1 MTPAQAALVRVSAA
15 AAAGA
20 PADVAAQARA
30 ALEAGAGAVP
40 LYEAVLQS
48 YLFLGFPRAI
58 EALFAI
64 APVLAAADGVGA
76 GRAADGVEA
85 GRVAPGAGG
94 IAAAGAIAPGAAPF
108 EPERWRRD
116 GDALCRRV
124 YGRNYDKLVRTI
136 GELSPDLA
144 EWMIVEGYG
153 KTLSRPGLGTI
164 EREYAVVAILTATR
178 MWRQL
183 RSHAIGAVNVGGTRA
198 DVKEAILLSE
208 PWSGAVAVREALAV
222 TGLA

>member
-1 MTPAQAALVRVSAA
+1 VTPAQAALVRVSAA
-15 AAAGA
+15 AATGA

-30 ALEAGAGAVP
+30 AIEAGAGALP

-64 APVLAAADGVGA
+64 APVLAGVPA
-76 GRAADGVEA
+76 
-85 GRVAPGAGG
+85 
-94 IAAAGAIAPGAAPF
+94 GAAPF
-108 EPERWRRD
+108 DPERWRRD

-136 GELSPDLA
+136 GDLSPDLA

-153 KTLSRPGLGTI
+153 KTLSRPGLGPV
-164 EREYAVVAILTATR
+164 EREYGVVAILTATR

-198 DVKEAILLSE
+198 DVKEAISLSE
-208 PWSGAVAVREALAV
+208 PWSGAAAVREALAV